1 MPMLSTRRRGGEAMG
16 RHYPDIQGD
25 PVEQHGYYYSK
36 KFNKLARLKVGDKLP
51 RHMAPWEFIARDD
64 QGTSSQILQL
74 LRQMHP
80 ELDPYRLTFATS
92 TPVDMNHMARARRV
106 RLVGYSIV
114 GAAAAAMGFLFLR
127 RLVRR

>member
-1 MPMLSTRRRGGEAMG
+1 M
-16 RHYPDIQGD
+16 Q
-25 PVEQHGYYYSK
+25 QHGYYYSR

-51 RHMAPWEFIARDD
+51 RHMGPWEFIARDD

-74 LRQMHP
+74 LRTMHP

-92 TPVDMNHMARARRV
+92 TPVDMNHMAKARRV

-114 GAAAAAMGFLFLR
+114 GFAAAALGFLVLR
-127 RLVRR
+127 RRLARR